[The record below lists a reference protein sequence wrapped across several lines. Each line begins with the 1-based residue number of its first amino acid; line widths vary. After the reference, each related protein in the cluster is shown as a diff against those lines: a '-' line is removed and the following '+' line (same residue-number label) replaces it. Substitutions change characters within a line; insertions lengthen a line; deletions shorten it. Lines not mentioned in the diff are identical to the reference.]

1 MSWQRIR
8 YRAGQFLR
16 QAQARVEPEELRL
29 VEQVLPPTQAELF
42 RKMPAASQ
50 RHSLNVYYAL
60 RQAGEDDG
68 ELLRAALLHDVGKR
82 GVRLYHRVANVL
94 LRALAPRLW
103 RRWAT
108 LGPGP
113 GRGGLY
119 TLRHHGELGAKQ
131 LVSRGASR
139 RIVEI
144 VRLHQEENL
153 ADPKLRRFRQA
164 DEAN

>member
-8 YRAGQFLR
+8 YRIGQFLR
-16 QAQARVEPEELRL
+16 QAQARVEPQELRL
-29 VEQVLPPTQAELF
+29 VEQVLPSTQAELF
-42 RKMPAASQ
+42 RRMPVASQ

-60 RQAGEDDG
+60 RQAGEDDE

-82 GVRLYHRVANVL
+82 GVRLYHRVANVA
-94 LRALAPRLW
+94 LRALAPWLW

-108 LGPGP
+108 S
-113 GRGGLY
+113 GRGPWRRGLY

-131 LVSRGASR
+131 LVSSGASR

-144 VRLHQEENL
+144 VRRHQEENP
-153 ADPKLRRFRQA
+153 ADPRLRRFRQA